1 MSSFFVSFWKALTRT
16 HYSRAAF
23 RRWHGGRVGRPE
35 PARLFGLKTALHRP
49 LVSRAGDGGH
59 PLRLEHTSVRCAR
72 KSFACFAG
80 ARLNANDPAGQER
93 VSEKSLHAYSAVL
106 DACKSRGKDGFCAH
120 WVRAP
125 RGTSSHGKS
134 EILSQRKIERPK

>member
-1 MSSFFVSFWKALTRT
+1 MV
-16 HYSRAAF
+16 
-23 RRWHGGRVGRPE
+23 GRVGWPE

-106 DACKSRGKDGFCAH
+106 D
-120 WVRAP
+120 VRA
-125 RGTSSHGKS
+125 GAGGKMDS
-134 EILSQRKIERPK
+134 ARTGSARRAARKCGVPSGLAFFAAVV